1 MKKTILSLFSVFSL
15 LISAYAI
22 SAEEG
27 NLSYNDNTDSW
38 GYPYVTVANST
49 QFHVS
54 GRVDFAV
61 CLQST
66 YVANS
71 GQQWTDDERGVCLV
85 TKVTATVATPDGNVA
100 AKPYT
105 STGTSFSNFAVIYR
119 NGNYEVTR
127 IIN

>member
-1 MKKTILSLFSVFSL
+1 MKNVHDLTL
-15 LISAYAI
+15 
-22 SAEEG
+22 
-27 NLSYNDNTDSW
+27 DSW